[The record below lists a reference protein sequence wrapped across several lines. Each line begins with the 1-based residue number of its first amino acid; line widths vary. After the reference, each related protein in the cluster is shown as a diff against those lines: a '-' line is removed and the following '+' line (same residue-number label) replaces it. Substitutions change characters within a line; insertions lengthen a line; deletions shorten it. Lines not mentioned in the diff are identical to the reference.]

1 MKRELTLI
9 IIIFVLLFNIV
20 ACRTINDK
28 SKTPLEKTEELA
40 NNVYEA
46 VKNHNSELLKSQFCE
61 SLQTGKENSMDDIY
75 EFLDG
80 EIETVETDF
89 ETDHY
94 ASASGAG
101 KVRGDKLSK
110 SFVFKIVFI
119 TDKGTR
125 YEIGGKGD
133 IVNTIEPKN
142 QGLQVIHI
150 YKQMENGEWD
160 YTNNYLTIGKE
171 LD

>member
-1 MKRELTLI
+1 MFLAT
-9 IIIFVLLFNIV
+9 NIL
-20 ACRTINDK
+20 ACGFDYEK

-40 NNVYEA
+40 KNVYEA
-46 VKNHNSELLKSQFCE
+46 VKNHNGELFKTQFCE
-61 SLQTGKENSMDDIY
+61 SLQMGKDNSIDMIY
-75 EFLDG
+75 SFLDG
-80 EIETVETDF
+80 EITMLETDF

-101 KVRGDKLSK
+101 KIRGDKLSK
-110 SFVFKIVFI
+110 SFVFEIVFI

-133 IVNTIEPKN
+133 IVNTIESKN
-142 QGLQVIHI
+142 QGLQVIHV

-160 YTNNYLTIGKE
+160 YTNNYLTIGRE